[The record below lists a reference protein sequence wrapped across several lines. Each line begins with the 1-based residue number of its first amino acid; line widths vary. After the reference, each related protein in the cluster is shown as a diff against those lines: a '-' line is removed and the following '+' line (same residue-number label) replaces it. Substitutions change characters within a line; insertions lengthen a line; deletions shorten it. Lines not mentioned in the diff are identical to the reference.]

1 MPLTMRLKLMTV
13 RLPWFCLALLMGCAS
28 PPPIIEI
35 QKEQPPAALL
45 TCPDAPAVPTGGYTQ
60 KDVALYV
67 TKLYGAWD
75 GCKKAIGDVAG
86 WAKRI

>member
-1 MPLTMRLKLMTV
+1 M
-13 RLPWFCLALLMGCAS
+13 
-28 PPPIIEI
+28 
-35 QKEQPPAALL
+35 
-45 TCPDAPAVPTGGYTQ
+45 GGYTQ

-75 GCKKAIGDVAG
+75 GCKKALGDVAG